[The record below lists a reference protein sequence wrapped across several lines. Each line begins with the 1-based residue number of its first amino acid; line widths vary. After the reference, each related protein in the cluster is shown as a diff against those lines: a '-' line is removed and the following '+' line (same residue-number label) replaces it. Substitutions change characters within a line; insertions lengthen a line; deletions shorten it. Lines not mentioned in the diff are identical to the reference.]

1 MKIELLEI
9 SGMVSALKA
18 LRLPYNK
25 EPMSEIDHYLYA
37 MDGSFRQYNRIDFD
51 HEGKDIALMQK
62 LIISGDEH
70 AKPLRGILAYLD
82 ITAPIDWWV
91 EAETYE
97 AGHQRLFS
105 ASTMNTEGRGL
116 KGHAL
121 RRELNSISFGREV
134 RKIDYFSYQTLRRI
148 VRQRYNHRKAEWH
161 FFIDAVRMLP
171 YAKELIL
178 VGLEDEMRIHDAWME
193 DYLAEKI

>member
-25 EPMSEIDHYLYA
+25 EPMSEIEHYLYA

-51 HEGKDIALMQK
+51 LEGKDIALMQR

-121 RRELNSISFGREV
+121 REELNKISFGREV
-134 RKIDYFSYQTLRRI
+134 RKIDYISYQTLRRI

-161 FFIDAVRMLP
+161 HFIDAVRMLP

-178 VGLEDEMRIHDAWME
+178 VGLEEELRIHDEWME
-193 DYLAEKI
+193 DYLTEKI

>member
-25 EPMSEIDHYLYA
+25 EPMSDINRTMYAIDGVFSQL
-37 MDGSFRQYNRIDFD
+37 NRIDFD
-51 HEGKDIALMQK
+51 LEGKDIALMQK

-105 ASTMNTEGRGL
+105 ASTMNTEGKGL
-116 KGHAL
+116 KGHLL
-121 RRELNSISFGREV
+121 RAELNKISFGREV

-161 FFIDAVRMLP
+161 FFINDIRLLP

-178 VGLEDEMRIHDAWME
+178 VGLEAEMRIHDDWMK
-193 DYLAEKI
+193 DYCAYRI

>member
-25 EPMSEIDHYLYA
+25 EPMSDINRTLYA
-37 MDGSFRQYNRIDFD
+37 MDGSFRQHDRIDFD
-51 HEGKDIALMQK
+51 PEGKDIALMQK

-105 ASTMNTEGRGL
+105 SSTMNTEGRGL

-121 RRELNSISFGREV
+121 REELNKISFGREV

-161 FFIDAVRMLP
+161 FFIGAIRRLP
-171 YAKELIL
+171 YANELIL
-178 VGLEDEMRIHDAWME
+178 VGLEDEMRIHDEWME

>member
-161 FFIDAVRMLP
+161 FFIGAVRKLP

>member
-25 EPMSEIDHYLYA
+25 EPMSEIGHTLFA
-37 MDGSFRQYNRIDFD
+37 RGGVFKQQHRIDFD
-51 HEGKDIALMQK
+51 LDGKDIALMQR

-116 KGHAL
+116 KGHLL
-121 RRELNSISFGREV
+121 REELNKISFGREV

-148 VRQRYNHRKAEWH
+148 VRQRYNHRKEEWH
-161 FFIDAVRMLP
+161 FFIDAVRKLP
-171 YAKELIL
+171 YAEELIL
-178 VGLEDEMRIHDAWME
+178 VGLEDEVRTHDEWME
-193 DYLAEKI
+193 DYLTEKI

>member
-25 EPMSEIDHYLYA
+25 EPMAEINNTLFA
-37 MDGSFRQYNRIDFD
+37 RGGVFNQRNEINFD
-51 HEGKDIALMQK
+51 LDGKDIALMQK

-121 RRELNSISFGREV
+121 REELNKISFGREV

-161 FFIDAVRMLP
+161 FFIEAVRKLP
-171 YAKELIL
+171 YAKELVL
-178 VGLEDEMRIHDAWME
+178 VGLEDEMRTHDDWMK
-193 DYLAEKI
+193 DYSAYRI

>member
-18 LRLPYNK
+18 LRLPFNK
-25 EPMSEIDHYLYA
+25 EPMSEIDHTLFA
-37 MDGSFRQYNRIDFD
+37 RGGVFNQRNGINFD
-51 HEGKDIALMQK
+51 LEGKDIALMQK

-105 ASTMNTEGRGL
+105 ASTMNTEGKGL

-121 RRELNSISFGREV
+121 REELNKISFGREV

-148 VRQRYNHRKAEWH
+148 VRQRYNHRKEEWH
-161 FFIDAVRMLP
+161 FFIDAVRKLP
-171 YAKELIL
+171 YANELIL
-178 VGLEDEMRIHDAWME
+178 VGLEDEMRIHDEWME

>member
-25 EPMSEIDHYLYA
+25 EPMSEIEHSWHER
-37 MDGSFRQYNRIDFD
+37 DGVFSQLNRIDFD
-51 HEGKDIALMQK
+51 LEGKDIALMQR

-105 ASTMNTEGRGL
+105 ASTMNTEGKGL
-116 KGHAL
+116 KGHLL
-121 RRELNSISFGREV
+121 REELNKISFGREV

-148 VRQRYNHRKAEWH
+148 VRQRYNHRKEEWH
-161 FFIDAVRMLP
+161 FFIDAVRKLP
-171 YAKELIL
+171 YAEELIL

>member
-25 EPMSEIDHYLYA
+25 EPMSDINHTLFA
-37 MDGSFRQYNRIDFD
+37 RGGVFKQHNGINFD
-51 HEGKDIALMQK
+51 LEGKDIALMQK

-105 ASTMNTEGRGL
+105 ASTMNTEGKGL

-121 RRELNSISFGREV
+121 REELDKISFGREV

-161 FFIDAVRMLP
+161 YFIDAVRMLP

-178 VGLEDEMRIHDAWME
+178 VGLEDEMRTHDEWME
-193 DYLAEKI
+193 EYTAGKI

>member
-37 MDGSFRQYNRIDFD
+37 MDDSFRQYNRIDFD
-51 HEGKDIALMQK
+51 LEGKDIALMQK

-121 RRELNSISFGREV
+121 REELNKISFGREV

-148 VRQRYNHRKAEWH
+148 VRQRYNHRKEEWH
-161 FFIDAVRMLP
+161 LFIEHIKTLP
-171 YAKELIL
+171 FAYDFIL
-178 VGLEDEMRIHDAWME
+178 VGLENEMKIHDEWMD
-193 DYLAEKI
+193 DYLTGKI

>member
-25 EPMSEIDHYLYA
+25 EPMSEIGHNLYA

-51 HEGKDIALMQK
+51 LEGKDIALMQK

-116 KGHAL
+116 KGHLL
-121 RRELNSISFGREV
+121 REELNKISFGREV

-161 FFIDAVRMLP
+161 HFIDAVRMLP
-171 YAKELIL
+171 YAKELVL
-178 VGLEDEMRIHDAWME
+178 VGLEDEMRIHDECMVEYTAGR
-193 DYLAEKI
+193 I

>member
-25 EPMSEIDHYLYA
+25 EPMSEIEHSWHARDCVYSQL
-37 MDGSFRQYNRIDFD
+37 NRIYFD
-51 HEGKDIALMQK
+51 PEGKDIALMQK

-105 ASTMNTEGRGL
+105 ASTMNTEGKGL

-121 RRELNSISFGREV
+121 REELNSISFGREV

-171 YAKELIL
+171 YANELIL
-178 VGLEDEMRIHDAWME
+178 VGLEDEMRIHDEWME
-193 DYLAEKI
+193 EYLTGKI

>member
-25 EPMSEIDHYLYA
+25 EPMSEINNTRYA
-37 MDGSFRQYNRIDFD
+37 RGGVFSQQHRIDFD
-51 HEGKDIALMQK
+51 LEGMDIALMQK

-121 RRELNSISFGREV
+121 REELNKISFGREV

-148 VRQRYNHRKAEWH
+148 VRQRYNHRKEEWH
-161 FFIDAVRMLP
+161 FFINDIRLLP
-171 YAKELIL
+171 YANELIL
-178 VGLEDEMRIHDAWME
+178 VGLEDELKIHDDWMK
-193 DYLAEKI
+193 DYCAYRI

>member
-25 EPMSEIDHYLYA
+25 EPMSEIDHTLFA
-37 MDGSFRQYNRIDFD
+37 RGGVFNQRNGIDFD
-51 HEGKDIALMQK
+51 LEGKDIALMQR

-97 AGHQRLFS
+97 AGRQRLFS

-121 RRELNSISFGREV
+121 REELNKISFGREV

-148 VRQRYNHRKAEWH
+148 VRQRYNHRKVEWH
-161 FFIDAVRMLP
+161 YFIDAVRMLP

-178 VGLEDEMRIHDAWME
+178 VGLEDEMRIHDEWME
-193 DYLAEKI
+193 EYLVGKI

>member
-9 SGMVSALKA
+9 SGIVSALKA

-25 EPMSEIDHYLYA
+25 EPMSVINHTLFA
-37 MDGSFRQYNRIDFD
+37 RGGVFNQRNVINFD
-51 HEGKDIALMQK
+51 LEGKDIALMQK

-116 KGHAL
+116 KGHLL
-121 RRELNSISFGREV
+121 RAELNKISFGREV

-148 VRQRYNHRKAEWH
+148 VRQRYNHRKEEWH
-161 FFIDAVRMLP
+161 YFIDAVRRLP
-171 YAKELIL
+171 YAEELIL
-178 VGLEDEMRIHDAWME
+178 VGLEDEMRIHDEWMD
-193 DYLAEKI
+193 DYLEGKI

>member
-25 EPMSEIDHYLYA
+25 EPMSDINHTVYA
-37 MDGSFRQYNRIDFD
+37 NGDIFRQQNRIDFD
-51 HEGKDIALMQK
+51 LEGKDIALMQK

-121 RRELNSISFGREV
+121 RDELNSISFGREV

-161 FFIDAVRMLP
+161 FFIDAVSMLP

-178 VGLEDEMRIHDAWME
+178 VGLEDEMRIHDEWM
-193 DYLAEKI
+193 AEYTAGRI

>member
-25 EPMSEIDHYLYA
+25 EPMSEIGHTLFA
-37 MDGSFRQYNRIDFD
+37 RGGVFKQQHRIDFD
-51 HEGKDIALMQK
+51 LDGKDIALMQR

-121 RRELNSISFGREV
+121 REELNSISFGREV

-148 VRQRYNHRKAEWH
+148 VRQRYNHRKEEWH
-161 FFIDAVRMLP
+161 FFIDAVRKLP
-171 YAKELIL
+171 YAEELIL
-178 VGLEDEMRIHDAWME
+178 VGLEDEMRIHDEWME

>member
-25 EPMSEIDHYLYA
+25 EPMSDINHTVYA
-37 MDGSFRQYNRIDFD
+37 NGDIFKQQHRIDFD
-51 HEGKDIALMQK
+51 LEGKDIALMQR
-62 LIISGDEH
+62 LIASGDEH

-116 KGHAL
+116 KGHLL
-121 RRELNSISFGREV
+121 RAELNKISFGREV

-161 FFIDAVRMLP
+161 FFIDSVRMLP

-178 VGLEDEMRIHDAWME
+178 VGLEDEMRTHDEWMD
-193 DYLAEKI
+193 DYLEGKI

>member
-25 EPMSEIDHYLYA
+25 EPMSEIEHYLYA
-37 MDGSFRQYNRIDFD
+37 RGSVFNQSNGISFDFK
-51 HEGKDIALMQK
+51 GKDIALMQK

-121 RRELNSISFGREV
+121 REELNKISFSREV

-171 YAKELIL
+171 YAEELIL
-178 VGLEDEMRIHDAWME
+178 VGLEDEMRIHDKWME
-193 DYLAEKI
+193 EYLTEKI

>member
-25 EPMSEIDHYLYA
+25 EPMSEIEHSWHER
-37 MDGSFRQYNRIDFD
+37 DGVFSQLNRIYFD
-51 HEGKDIALMQK
+51 LEGKDIVLMQK

-121 RRELNSISFGREV
+121 REELNKISFGREV

-148 VRQRYNHRKAEWH
+148 VRQRYNHRKEEWH

-171 YAKELIL
+171 YADELIL
-178 VGLEDEMRIHDAWME
+178 VGLEDEMRIHDEWME

>member
-9 SGMVSALKA
+9 SGMVSALEA

-25 EPMSEIDHYLYA
+25 EPMSDINHAVYA
-37 MDGSFRQYNRIDFD
+37 NGDIFRQQNRIDFD
-51 HEGKDIALMQK
+51 LEGKDIALMQK

-121 RRELNSISFGREV
+121 REELNKISFGREV

-178 VGLEDEMRIHDAWME
+178 VGLEDEMRIHDEWMVE
-193 DYLAEKI
+193 FTAGRI

>member
-25 EPMSEIDHYLYA
+25 EPMSDINRTMYAIDGVFSQL
-37 MDGSFRQYNRIDFD
+37 NRIDFD
-51 HEGKDIALMQK
+51 LEGKDIALMQK
-62 LIISGDEH
+62 LIVSGDEH

-105 ASTMNTEGRGL
+105 ASTLNTAGRRL
-116 KGHAL
+116 TGHAL
-121 RRELNSISFGREV
+121 REELNKISFGREV
-134 RKIDYFSYQTLRRI
+134 RKIDYISYQTLRRI
-148 VRQRYNHRKAEWH
+148 VRQRYNHRKEEWH

-171 YAKELIL
+171 YAEELIL
-178 VGLEDEMRIHDAWME
+178 VGLEDELKIHDDWMK
-193 DYLAEKI
+193 DYSAYRI

>member
-9 SGMVSALKA
+9 SGMVSAFEA

-25 EPMSEIDHYLYA
+25 EPMSEIEHSLYA
-37 MDGSFRQYNRIDFD
+37 NGDIFKQQNWIDFD
-51 HEGKDIALMQK
+51 LEGKDIALMQK
-62 LIISGDEH
+62 LIVSGDEH

-82 ITAPIDWWV
+82 ITAPIDWWWD
-91 EAETYE
+91 AETYE

-121 RRELNSISFGREV
+121 REELNKISFGREV

-161 FFIDAVRMLP
+161 YFIEAVRMLP

-178 VGLEDEMRIHDAWME
+178 VGLEDEMRIHDEWMVE
-193 DYLAEKI
+193 YTVGRI

>member
-9 SGMVSALKA
+9 SGMASALKA

-25 EPMSEIDHYLYA
+25 EPMSDINHTVYA
-37 MDGSFRQYNRIDFD
+37 NGDIFKQQNGIDFD
-51 HEGKDIALMQK
+51 LEGKDIALMQR

-105 ASTMNTEGRGL
+105 ASTMNTEGKGL

-121 RRELNSISFGREV
+121 REELNKISFGREV

-148 VRQRYNHRKAEWH
+148 VRQRYNHRKEEWH
-161 FFIDAVRMLP
+161 YFIDAVRILP
-171 YAKELIL
+171 YANKLIL
-178 VGLEDEMRIHDAWME
+178 VGLEDEMRIHDEWME
-193 DYLAEKI
+193 EYTAGRI

>member
-25 EPMSEIDHYLYA
+25 EPMSEIGHNLYA

-51 HEGKDIALMQK
+51 LEGKDIALMQK

-116 KGHAL
+116 KGHTL
-121 RRELNSISFGREV
+121 REELNKISFGREV

-161 FFIDAVRMLP
+161 HFIDAVRMLP
-171 YAKELIL
+171 YAKELVL
-178 VGLEDEMRIHDAWME
+178 VGLEDEMRIHDEWMVE
-193 DYLAEKI
+193 YTAGRI

>member
-25 EPMSEIDHYLYA
+25 EPMSEIDHTLFA
-37 MDGSFRQYNRIDFD
+37 RGGVFNQRNGINFD
-51 HEGKDIALMQK
+51 LEGKDTSLMQK

-121 RRELNSISFGREV
+121 REELDKISFGREV

-148 VRQRYNHRKAEWH
+148 VRQRYNHRKEEWH
-161 FFIDAVRMLP
+161 YFIDAVRMLP

-178 VGLEDEMRIHDAWME
+178 VGLEDEMRIHDEWME
-193 DYLAEKI
+193 DYLTEKI

>member
-25 EPMSEIDHYLYA
+25 EPMSEIDHTLYA
-37 MDGSFRQYNRIDFD
+37 NGDIFRQQNRIDFD
-51 HEGKDIALMQK
+51 LEGKDIALMQK

-82 ITAPIDWWV
+82 ITAPIDWWWD
-91 EAETYE
+91 AETYE

-121 RRELNSISFGREV
+121 REELNKISFGREV

-171 YAKELIL
+171 YAEELIL
-178 VGLEDEMRIHDAWME
+178 VGLEDEMRIHDEWME
-193 DYLAEKI
+193 EYLTEKI

>member
-25 EPMSEIDHYLYA
+25 EPMSEIEHSWHER
-37 MDGSFRQYNRIDFD
+37 DGVFSQLNRIYFD
-51 HEGKDIALMQK
+51 LEGKDIALMQK

-116 KGHAL
+116 KGHLL
-121 RRELNSISFGREV
+121 REELNKISFGREV

-148 VRQRYNHRKAEWH
+148 VHQRYNHRKAEWH
-161 FFIDAVRMLP
+161 FFIDAVRKLP
-171 YAKELIL
+171 YAEELIL
-178 VGLEDEMRIHDAWME
+178 VGLEDEMRIHDEWME
-193 DYLAEKI
+193 DYLTGKI

>member
-25 EPMSEIDHYLYA
+25 EPMSVIGHTLFA
-37 MDGSFRQYNRIDFD
+37 RDGVLSQRNGINFD
-51 HEGKDIALMQK
+51 PKGKDIALMQK

-116 KGHAL
+116 KGHLL
-121 RRELNSISFGREV
+121 RAELNKISFGREV
-134 RKIDYFSYQTLRRI
+134 RKIDYFSYQTFRRI

-161 FFIDAVRMLP
+161 FFIDAVKMLP
-171 YAKELIL
+171 YAEELIL
-178 VGLEDEMRIHDAWME
+178 VGLEDEMRIHDKWME
-193 DYLAEKI
+193 EYLTEKI

>member
-1 MKIELLEI
+1 MA
-9 SGMVSALKA
+9 SALKA

-25 EPMSEIDHYLYA
+25 EPMSDINHTVYA
-37 MDGSFRQYNRIDFD
+37 NGDIFKEQNGIDFD
-51 HEGKDIALMQK
+51 LEGKDIALMQR

-105 ASTMNTEGRGL
+105 ASTMNTEGKGL

-121 RRELNSISFGREV
+121 REELNKISFGREV

-161 FFIDAVRMLP
+161 YFIDAVRMLP
-171 YAKELIL
+171 YANKLIL
-178 VGLEDEMRIHDAWME
+178 VGLEDEMRIHDEWME
-193 DYLAEKI
+193 EYTAGRI

>member
-9 SGMVSALKA
+9 SGIVSALKA

-25 EPMSEIDHYLYA
+25 EPMSEISHTLFA
-37 MDGSFRQYNRIDFD
+37 RDGVFNQRNGIYFD
-51 HEGKDIALMQK
+51 LEGKDIALMQK

-121 RRELNSISFGREV
+121 REELNMISFGREV

-171 YAKELIL
+171 YAEELIL
-178 VGLEDEMRIHDAWME
+178 VGLEDEMRIHDEWME
-193 DYLAEKI
+193 DYLTEKI

>member
-18 LRLPYNK
+18 LRLPFNK
-25 EPMSEIDHYLYA
+25 EPMSEIDHTLFA
-37 MDGSFRQYNRIDFD
+37 RGGVFNQRNGIDFD
-51 HEGKDIALMQK
+51 HDGKDIALMQR

-116 KGHAL
+116 KGHLL
-121 RRELNSISFGREV
+121 REELNKISFGREV

-161 FFIDAVRMLP
+161 HFIDAVRMLP
-171 YAKELIL
+171 YADELIL
-178 VGLEDEMRIHDAWME
+178 VGLEDEVRTHDEWME
-193 DYLAEKI
+193 DYLTGKI

>member
-9 SGMVSALKA
+9 SGMVPALKA

-25 EPMSEIDHYLYA
+25 ETMSDINHTLYA
-37 MDGSFRQYNRIDFD
+37 IDGVFSQLNRIDFD
-51 HEGKDIALMQK
+51 LEGKDIALMQK

-171 YAKELIL
+171 YANELIL
-178 VGLEDEMRIHDAWME
+178 VGLEDEMRTHDEWMVE
-193 DYLAEKI
+193 FTAGRI

>member
-9 SGMVSALKA
+9 SGMVPALKA

-25 EPMSEIDHYLYA
+25 EPMSEIDHSLFA
-37 MDGSFRQYNRIDFD
+37 RGGVFSQLNRIDFD
-51 HEGKDIALMQK
+51 LEGKDIALMQK

-116 KGHAL
+116 KGHLL
-121 RRELNSISFGREV
+121 REELNKISFGREV

-161 FFIDAVRMLP
+161 HFIDAVRMLP
-171 YAKELIL
+171 YAEELIL
-178 VGLEDEMRIHDAWME
+178 VGLEDEMRIHDEWME
-193 DYLAEKI
+193 EYTAGRI

>member
-25 EPMSEIDHYLYA
+25 EPMSEIGHTLFA
-37 MDGSFRQYNRIDFD
+37 RGGVFKQQHRIDFD
-51 HEGKDIALMQK
+51 LEGKDIALMQK

-116 KGHAL
+116 KGHLL
-121 RRELNSISFGREV
+121 REELNKISFGREV

-161 FFIDAVRMLP
+161 HFIDAVRMLP
-171 YAKELIL
+171 YAEELIL
-178 VGLEDEMRIHDAWME
+178 VGLEDEMRIHDEWME

>member
-9 SGMVSALKA
+9 SGIVSALKA

-37 MDGSFRQYNRIDFD
+37 MDDSFRQYNRIDFD
-51 HEGKDIALMQK
+51 PEGKDIALMRK

-121 RRELNSISFGREV
+121 REELNKISFGREV

-148 VRQRYNHRKAEWH
+148 VRQRYNHRKEEWH
-161 FFIDAVRMLP
+161 YFIDAVRMLP
-171 YAKELIL
+171 YAEELIL
-178 VGLEDEMRIHDAWME
+178 VGLEDELKIHDDWMK
-193 DYLAEKI
+193 DYSAYRI

>member
-18 LRLPYNK
+18 LRLPFNK
-25 EPMSEIDHYLYA
+25 EPMSEIGHTLFA
-37 MDGSFRQYNRIDFD
+37 RGGVFNQRNGIDFD
-51 HEGKDIALMQK
+51 LEGKDIALMQK

-116 KGHAL
+116 RGHAL
-121 RRELNSISFGREV
+121 REELDKISFGREV

-148 VRQRYNHRKAEWH
+148 VRQRYNHRKEEWH

-178 VGLEDEMRIHDAWME
+178 VGLEDEMRIHDEWME
-193 DYLAEKI
+193 DYLAGKI

>member
-25 EPMSEIDHYLYA
+25 EPMSEIDHAVYA
-37 MDGSFRQYNRIDFD
+37 NGDVFRQHNRIDFD
-51 HEGKDIALMQK
+51 LDRKDVTLMQR
-62 LIISGDEH
+62 LIIRGDEH

-105 ASTMNTEGRGL
+105 ASTMNTEGKGL

-121 RRELNSISFGREV
+121 REELNKISFGREV

-178 VGLEDEMRIHDAWME
+178 VGLEDEMRTHDEWM
-193 DYLAEKI
+193 AEYTVGRI

>member
-25 EPMSEIDHYLYA
+25 EPMSEIDHALFA
-37 MDGSFRQYNRIDFD
+37 RGGVFSQLNRIDFD
-51 HEGKDIALMQK
+51 LEGKDIALMQK

-121 RRELNSISFGREV
+121 REGLNKISFGREV

-171 YAKELIL
+171 YANELIL
-178 VGLEDEMRIHDAWME
+178 VGLEDEMRIHDEWMVE
-193 DYLAEKI
+193 YTAGRI